1 MNKQI
6 GKASLGWL
14 CILAAILWIG
24 YKFEY
29 FKLLLGAWTNTPTG
43 DFDKAAET
51 RLLLFILSPS
61 IILVLVGIV
70 LIVRSAI
77 KARHPNPPSTGL
89 PIV

>member
-1 MNKQI
+1 MTKQI

-14 CILAAILWIG
+14 CILASILWIG

-29 FKLLLGAWTNTPTG
+29 FKLLVSAWTNTPTG

-51 RLLLFILSPS
+51 RLLIFILSPG
-61 IILVLVGIV
+61 IILAIVGIV

-77 KARHPNPPSTGL
+77 KSRHHPPRSAGL

>member
-29 FKLLLGAWTNTPTG
+29 FKLLLGAWSTTPTG

-51 RLLLFILSPS
+51 RLLLFILSPG
-61 IILVLVGIV
+61 IVLTLVGIAM
-70 LIVRSAI
+70 IVRSAI
-77 KARHPNPPSTGL
+77 KSRHNMTPYTGQ

>member
-29 FKLLLGAWTNTPTG
+29 FKLLLGAWTNTPPG

-51 RLLLFILSPS
+51 RLLLFILSPG

-70 LIVRSAI
+70 MIVRSAI
-77 KARHPNPPSTGL
+77 KSRHNVPPSAGL

>member
-14 CILAAILWIG
+14 CILASILWIG

-29 FKLLLGAWTNTPTG
+29 FKLLVSAWTNTPKG
-43 DFDKAAET
+43 DFDKAAEV
-51 RLLLFILSPS
+51 RLLIFILSPG
-61 IILVLVGIV
+61 IILALVGIV
-70 LIVRSAI
+70 MIIRSSI
-77 KARHPNPPSTGL
+77 KARHHARPSAGL